1 MMNEVFEIKDTEINV
16 EDIMSKIHENIERR
30 KKEGLYTEEKLAEAE
45 RLKIGDTPKQADFI
59 GHYIKTAEVLC
70 NIDIEHYKFGI
81 PPFLNHPGL
90 GHMVLAGKEFIRRF
104 LRFHT
109 RGVFNQQIE
118 FNRHMIQLVKGLHSR
133 IEELEKEVSSLRKR
147 ESKR

>member
-1 MMNEVFEIKDTEINV
+1 MKEVFEIKDTEINV
-16 EDIMSKIHENIERR
+16 EEIMGRIRENVERR
-30 KKEGLYTEEKLAEAE
+30 KKEGLYSEEKLAEAE
-45 RLKIGDTPKQADFI
+45 RLKIGDTPELADFI

-81 PPFLNHPGL
+81 PPFLNRPVL
-90 GHMVLAGKEFIRRF
+90 GHIVLAVKSFVRRF

-118 FNRHMIQLVKGLHSR
+118 FNRQIVQLIKGLYDR
-133 IEELEKEVSSLRKR
+133 IEKLEK
-147 ESKR
+147 